1 MWQDNS
7 SSLFPLAA
15 SPKNLSC
22 TPDDCSGAD
31 SVLPTTILSRGLIAS
46 PSPYNKPIFKCML
59 GKGLKS
65 FQERCPL
72 PTARTMHLSYNI
84 ITVHIWGTYG
94 KRTIKNR
101 LNESYGVSSKPLS
114 ARFLRSS
121 SGPAGE
127 KLQGRKL
134 KHLESSRD
142 TGRQRLPEGSRTTHI
157 YNTIQMIFTYRKCSR
172 SCEIWHS
179 SATGNKKQTWKQPT
193 HPRTG
198 TLLSTVLPHSR
209 QQSNADCIDQEASH
223 LLELHG
229 KPLWFFKK

>member
-1 MWQDNS
+1 MH
-7 SSLFPLAA
+7 A
-15 SPKNLSC
+15 
-22 TPDDCSGAD
+22 
-31 SVLPTTILSRGLIAS
+31 
-46 PSPYNKPIFKCML
+46 
-59 GKGLKS
+59 GKGLMS

-72 PTARTMHLSYNI
+72 LTARTMHLSHNI

-101 LNESYGVSSKPLS
+101 LNELYGVSSTSLS

-134 KHLESSRD
+134 KHLESSRGI
-142 TGRQRLPEGSRTTHI
+142 GRQRLPEGSRTTHI
-157 YNTIQMIFTYRKCSR
+157 YNPIQMTFTYRKCSR

-179 SATGNKKQTWKQPT
+179 PATGNKKQTWKQPT

-198 TLLSTVLPHSR
+198 TLLSTVLPIADSR
-209 QQSNADCIDQEASH
+209 ATLIA
-223 LLELHG
+223 LIRR
-229 KPLWFFKK
+229 PLTS